1 MQAPTAFPSTPA
13 LARRAGKIGSYELAA
28 ITAVTVAAFALRIYH
43 LGSHS
48 LNGGDEP
55 FSLALAQRSF
65 GHMLGLF
72 GFEANG
78 TLDSI
83 VLWPL
88 IRIFN
93 QSEAAIR
100 SPAMIAGTLAVPAIW
115 WAGREIVDR
124 RAGLAAALLMAVS
137 PMAVFPSQP
146 ARPFAFVMLFSTLP
160 FALLARA

>member
-1 MQAPTAFPSTPA
+1 MEVTTAFPSAPA
-13 LARRAGKIGSYELAA
+13 RARRKAAKIGSYELAA

-43 LGSHS
+43 LGYHS

-65 GHMLGLF
+65 GHMFNLF

-78 TLDSI
+78 TLYSV

-137 PMAVFPSQP
+137 PMAVFHSQL
-146 ARPFAFVMLFSTLP
+146 ARPFA
-160 FALLARA
+160 